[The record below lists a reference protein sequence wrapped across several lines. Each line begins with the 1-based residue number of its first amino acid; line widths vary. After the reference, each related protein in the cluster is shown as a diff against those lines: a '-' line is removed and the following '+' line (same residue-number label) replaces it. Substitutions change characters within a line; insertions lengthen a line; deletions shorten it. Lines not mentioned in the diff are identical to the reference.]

1 MGARARRGPARG
13 GAEVAAVA
21 TIRAVPIRAALL
33 AWYRAE
39 RRDLPWR
46 RTRDPYAIWVSE
58 TMLQQTRVE
67 AVIPYYERFLAR
79 FPSVGALASADLD
92 DVLSQWAGL
101 GYYSRARNLKR
112 AAEQIVAEHAGRL
125 PDDDAALQRL
135 PGIGRYTAGAL
146 ASIAFDRPAPV
157 VDGNVAR
164 VLARIGGIR
173 EPIETTPVKA
183 RLWEEAAR
191 LAACDAPGDLN
202 QALME
207 LGARVCIPAA
217 PRCDTCPVSKWCDA
231 REAGDAAALPMRMR
245 KREPKQVH
253 AIAVW
258 TERGGKLL
266 AVQRPARGLLG
277 GLWEL
282 PGGEIE
288 ARPRGVD
295 LVVRVLQERTRLAV
309 RDVVRTGVFDYAFT
323 HRQLRLTVYRCTA
336 AAGRVR
342 LEGWE
347 RHRWVTPEAFASLP
361 LGTVSKRALEV
372 AQRGRGSDRDG

>member
-1 MGARARRGPARG
+1 MGARTRRGPARG
-13 GAEVAAVA
+13 GPEVAVVA
-21 TIRAVPIRAALL
+21 AIRAALL

-79 FPSVGALASADLD
+79 FPTLGALASADLD
-92 DVLSQWAGL
+92 DVLSLWAGL

-112 AAEQIVAEHAGRL
+112 AAEQVVAEHDGRL
-125 PDDDAALQRL
+125 PDGIEALQRL

-146 ASIAFDRPAPV
+146 ASIAFDRPAPI

-164 VLARIGGIR
+164 VLARLLGLR
-173 EPIETTPVKA
+173 KPIEDAGVKV

-191 LAACDAPGDLN
+191 LAEGDAPGDLN

-207 LGARVCIPAA
+207 LGARVCIPGT
-217 PRCDTCPVSKWCDA
+217 PRCDACPVSKWCDA
-231 REAGDAAALPMRMR
+231 REVGDAADLP
-245 KREPKQVH
+245 KRAPKRAPKRVH

-258 TERGGKLL
+258 AERGGKLL

-282 PGGEIE
+282 PGAEVE
-288 ARPRGVD
+288 ARAGGAERVAHVLHERTGLSVRGV
-295 LVVRVLQERTRLAV
+295 ERA
-309 RDVVRTGVFDYAFT
+309 GAFDYAFT
-323 HRQLRLTVYRCTA
+323 HRQLRLTVYRCRA
-336 AAGRVR
+336 EAGRVR
-342 LEGWE
+342 LDGWD

-372 AQRGRGSDRDG
+372 ANARRSIARDG